1 MCCPPEPAVR
11 AVHVGSR
18 TERTAVSTMTDP
30 ISTAHLDVTHFYV
43 DQVAGP
49 GQVVGGVDT
58 HLDTHT
64 VACVDHLG
72 RLLAH
77 AQFPATTAGEKQ
89 LLAWLCGFGDLAAV
103 GVEGTG
109 SYGASLARM
118 LTAEHVTV
126 VEVSRPNRQTRRQRG
141 KSDPLDAEAAARAVL
156 AATAT
161 GTPKTRTGIVE
172 SIRALRTA
180 RRGAIKA
187 KTAASNTL
195 HHLVITAP
203 EPLRGQ
209 LAGLA
214 TDQLIQTAATLRP
227 THDLTDPVQAT
238 KTALRRLARRCQ
250 YLTEEI
256 TDADTQL
263 RTLTAQAA
271 PRLLERCGVGP
282 ETAGQLLTTAG
293 DNPHRLRSNA
303 AFAALCG
310 TSPVPVASG
319 RTHRVRLNRGGDRQA
334 NTALHT
340 ITLVRMRYHEPT
352 RAYVQRR
359 RAEGKTTKEII
370 RCLKRNLCRELLPL
384 ITQALT
390 PNLTASGL

>member
-1 MCCPPEPAVR
+1 
-11 AVHVGSR
+11 
-18 TERTAVSTMTDP
+18 MTDP
-30 ISTAHLDVTHFYV
+30 ISTTYFDI

-64 VACVDHLG
+64 AACVDHLG

-77 AQFPATTAGEKQ
+77 AQFAATSTGEKQ
-89 LLAWLCGFGDLAAV
+89 LLAWLRGFGDLAAV

-109 SYGASLARM
+109 SYGAGLARM
-118 LTAEHVTV
+118 LSAEHVHV
-126 VEVSRPNRQTRRQRG
+126 LEVSRPNRQTRRQRG

-156 AATAT
+156 AKTAT

-172 SIRALRTA
+172 SIRVLRTT
-180 RRGAIKA
+180 RTGAIKA
-187 KTAASNTL
+187 RTAATNTL
-195 HHLVITAP
+195 RHLVITAP
-203 EPLRGQ
+203 EPLRTQLGALATGQ
-209 LAGLA
+209 LVE
-214 TDQLIQTAATLRP
+214 AAAALRP
-227 THDLTDPVQAT
+227 TGDLTDPVQAT

-250 YLTEEI
+250 YLSGEI
-256 TDADTQL
+256 ADADTQL
-263 RTLTAQAA
+263 RALTQHAA
-271 PRLLERCGVGP
+271 PQLLQRCGVGP
-282 ETAGQLLTTAG
+282 ETAGQLLATAG
-293 DNPHRLRSNA
+293 DNPHRLHNSA

-334 NTALHT
+334 NNALHT

-359 RAEGKTTKEII
+359 HAEGKTKKEII
-370 RCLKRNLCRELLPL
+370 RCLKRSLCRELLPL
-384 ITQALT
+384 ITQAL
-390 PNLTASGL
+390 PPGLTTGDL

>member
-1 MCCPPEPAVR
+1 
-11 AVHVGSR
+11 
-18 TERTAVSTMTDP
+18 MTDP
-30 ISTAHLDVTHFYV
+30 ISPISTTQFDITEI
-43 DQVAGP
+43 AGP

-64 VACVDHLG
+64 AACVDHLG

-77 AQFPATTAGEKQ
+77 AQFPATTSGDKR
-89 LLAWLCGFGDLAAV
+89 LLAWLGGFGDLIAV

-109 SYGASLARM
+109 SYGASLARL
-118 LTAEHVTV
+118 LTAEHLRV

-141 KSDPLDAEAAARAVL
+141 KSDPIDAEAAARAVL
-156 AATAT
+156 AGTAA
-161 GTPKTRTGIVE
+161 GIPKTRTGIVE
-172 SIRALRTA
+172 SIRALRTT
-180 RRGAIKA
+180 RSGAIKA
-187 KTAASNTL
+187 RTAASNTL
-195 HHLVITAP
+195 KHLVITAP
-203 EPLRGQ
+203 EPLRTQ
-209 LAGLA
+209 LGGLT
-214 TDQLIQTAATLRP
+214 TDQLIDHAAALRP
-227 THDLTDPVQAT
+227 TDDLTNPVQAT

-250 YLTEEI
+250 HLTEEI

-271 PRLLERCGVGP
+271 PALLERHGVGP

-293 DNPHRLRSNA
+293 DNPHRLHSNP

-334 NTALHT
+334 NSALHT
-340 ITLVRMRYHEPT
+340 IALVRMRHHEPT
-352 RAYVQRR
+352 RAYVARR
-359 RAEGKTTKEII
+359 RTEGKTTKEII
-370 RCLKRNLCRELLPL
+370 RCLKRALCRELLPL

-390 PNLTASGL
+390 PNLTPNRL

>member
-1 MCCPPEPAVR
+1 
-11 AVHVGSR
+11 
-18 TERTAVSTMTDP
+18 MTDP
-30 ISTAHLDVTHFYV
+30 ISTSYFDI

-64 VACVDHLG
+64 AACVDHLG

-77 AQFPATTAGEKQ
+77 AQFPATSDGEKE
-89 LLAWLCGFGDLAAV
+89 LLAWLRDFGDLAAV

-109 SYGASLARM
+109 SYGAGLARH
-118 LTAEHVTV
+118 LASQEVHV

-141 KSDPLDAEAAARAVL
+141 KSDPLDAEAAARTVL
-156 AATAT
+156 ARTAT
-161 GTPKTRTGIVE
+161 GTPKSRTGIVE
-172 SIRALRTA
+172 SIRVLRTT
-180 RRGAIKA
+180 RTGAIKA
-187 KTAASNTL
+187 RTAASNTL
-195 HHLVITAP
+195 RHLVITAP
-203 EPLRGQ
+203 EPLRTQ
-209 LAGLA
+209 LAALT
-214 TDQLIQTAATLRP
+214 TDQLVDTAATLRA
-227 THDLTDPVQAT
+227 TGDLTNPVQAT

-250 YLTEEI
+250 YLTGEI

-263 RTLTAQAA
+263 RALTHQAA
-271 PRLLERCGVGP
+271 PQLLERCGVGP

-293 DNPHRLRSNA
+293 DNPNRLHNNA

-310 TSPVPVASG
+310 TSPVPIASG

-334 NTALHT
+334 NKALHT
-340 ITLVRMRYHEPT
+340 IALVRMRHHEPT
-352 RAYVQRR
+352 RTYVQRR

-370 RCLKRNLCRELLPL
+370 RCLKRAICRELLPL

-390 PNLTASGL
+390 PRLTAGGL